1 MNMRTAGTC
10 SGHSSK
16 HFLFALGSVGL
27 STVVPRFASS
37 RMIVLDLPTGTH
49 PRHRRSATELTL
61 MISLTAGL
69 TTLTVFPRRLIAAF
83 IVIVTVWM
91 QGGELT
97 NTARDAKNYEAVLP
111 FDPVRLS
118 SKDGQDI
125 AEWAVIVAAI
135 LVSWSSVLFD
145 DRVERE
151 YCLFSGCEF
160 HHVSC
165 SDPNT
170 AHDDVETPTTLHRV
184 AGILCSRFAL
194 CLPQKVSPNPEHGS
208 SGKSLRPQAL

>member
-97 NTARDAKNYEAVLP
+97 NTARECQKLRGRSP
-111 FDPVRLS
+111 LR
-118 SKDGQDI
+118 
-125 AEWAVIVAAI
+125 
-135 LVSWSSVLFD
+135 
-145 DRVERE
+145 
-151 YCLFSGCEF
+151 
-160 HHVSC
+160 SC
-165 SDPNT
+165 SSIFQGWPGHCRMGRDSGRDPCFM
-170 AHDDVETPTTLHRV
+170 VVGTLRRSGRTRILSFLRLRV
-184 AGILCSRFAL
+184 PSRKLFG
-194 CLPQKVSPNPEHGS
+194 SEHS
-208 SGKSLRPQAL
+208 A